1 MDLHVLYEDNHL
13 IAVNKPAGMLTQGDD
28 TGDISLVEVVNEYL
42 KKKYNKPGEAF
53 VGLIHRI
60 DRPVSG
66 LVLMAK
72 TSKALE
78 RMNKLFHDRLVQK
91 KYLAVVKDKV
101 LLEEGV
107 LVNYLKKSTEKNVVH
122 AHNTEVRDSKR
133 AELSYRVD
141 KYASKISLL
150 EVSPKTGRPHQIR
163 VQLAHMGHPIVGDV
177 KYGYP
182 TANNDYS
189 IALHSWKLAFEHP
202 VTKEPIQI
210 KCPIPKRDWWYL
222 VRE

>member
-1 MDLHVLYEDNHL
+1 VELQILFEDNHL
-13 IAVNKPAGMLTQGDD
+13 LAVNKPAGMLSQGDD
-28 TGDISLVEVVNEYL
+28 TGDYSLVDAVNDYL
-42 KKKYNKPGEAF
+42 VKKYNKPGDAF

-66 LVLMAK
+66 LVLLAK

-78 RMNKLFHDRLVQK
+78 RMNKLFHDRLVYK

-101 LLEEGV
+101 LMEEGE
-107 LVNYLKKSTEKNVVH
+107 LVNYLKKSTEKNLVH
-122 AHNTEVRDSKR
+122 AHDREVKDSKR
-133 AELSYRVD
+133 AELSYRVQ
-141 KYASKISLL
+141 KYGSRYSLL

-163 VQLAHMGHPIVGDV
+163 VQLSHMGHPIVGDV
-177 KYGYP
+177 KYVYP

-202 VTKEPIQI
+202 VTKEPVSI
-210 KCPIPKRDWWYL
+210 KCPVPNKDWWQL
-222 VRE
+222 VRD